1 MSYTPLHVHTEY
13 SIRDSC
19 LRQTDYIKRVK
30 ELGLYAACESNHG
43 VLHGSYKFYK
53 KCKEMEVKPIVGIE
67 FYYADDATD
76 KGDNYHLM
84 AYAKN
89 NEGWKNLCE
98 LSSWSYI
105 NGFYRKPRIDKEI
118 LNRYKEGLVISS
130 ACCFS
135 KFGQELVNGNVDSCN
150 REIDSFKEMF
160 GDDFYLEIMEHGIE
174 EEYVIRDHYRQY
186 GRDNGIKVISTTDS
200 HYLNNSDKT
209 FHNIFKQLA
218 YGSVGKGND
227 DGFNGT
233 GYHIWTEAE
242 MLEKFYRE
250 ELDNTNEIAD
260 KCNVNFKFT
269 GYYLPK
275 FNIPEPDKD
284 PYEFL
289 RDMCYRGLKEKGL
302 DVKKEYVDRLE
313 FELNVF
319 HTSDLENYI
328 LIVADYMQWC
338 KKNNIYV
345 SPGRGSMAGALVCYL
360 TDITKVDPLE
370 YNLMLSR
377 AVNPGRSLQY
387 DFGV

>member
-1 MSYTPLHVHTEY
+1 MSYTSLHVHTEY

-19 LRQTDYIKRVK
+19 LRQSDYIKKVK

-43 VLHGSYKFYK
+43 NMHGHYKFYK
-53 KCKEMEVKPIVGIE
+53 KCKEHDVKPIFGIE
-67 FYYADDATD
+67 FYYADDAQD

-105 NGFYRKPRIDKEI
+105 NGFYRKPRIDKHI
-118 LNRYKEGLVISS
+118 LNRYKDNLIIST

-135 KFGQELVNGNVDSCN
+135 KPGQAIVNKNPDAAIEEISWFVD
-150 REIDSFKEMF
+150 KF
-160 GDDFYLEIMEHGIE
+160 GDDFYLEIMDHGIDE
-174 EEYVIRDHYRQY
+174 EEVIRDWYRQY
-186 GRDNGIKVISTTDS
+186 ARETGVKVIGTTDS
-200 HYLNNSDKT
+200 HYLNDQDKS

-218 YGSVGKGND
+218 YGSVGKAND
-227 DGFNGT
+227 DGFSGT
-233 GYHIWTEAE
+233 GYHVWSEGE

-260 KCNVNFKFT
+260 KCNVKFKFT

-289 RDMCYRGLKEKGL
+289 KEMCYNGLKSKRL
-302 DVKKEYVDRLE
+302 DNKKEYVDRLE
-313 FELNVF
+313 YELNVF
-319 HTSDLENYI
+319 HISDLENYI

-345 SPGRGSMAGALVCYL
+345 SPGRGSMAGALVSYL
-360 TDITKVDPLE
+360 TDITKVDPLQ

-387 DFGV
+387 DFGI